1 MEFSHFSLSGPGGA
15 TWRGGLLFKGHFSMS
30 NHEHVSFIPESMCT
44 TLSWFQGVEGFKFI
58 INANTM
64 PVSGQCTDQMQHP

>member
-1 MEFSHFSLSGPGGA
+1 
-15 TWRGGLLFKGHFSMS
+15 MS